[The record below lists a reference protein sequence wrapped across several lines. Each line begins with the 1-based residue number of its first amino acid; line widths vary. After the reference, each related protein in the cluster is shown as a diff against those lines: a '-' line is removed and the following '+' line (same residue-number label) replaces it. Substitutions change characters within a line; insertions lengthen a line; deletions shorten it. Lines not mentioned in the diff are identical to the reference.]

1 MGSKLIIETPPSATG
16 IDFTVGLDVG
26 LYLDHT
32 SVRFIDAQNNGLNGY
47 FAIAAIYRTTILD
60 NPPYNN
66 TPENLTVKLDW
77 TDSGDTRDDFLVLS
91 STGYKSV
98 RTNSIGQAIFKSL
111 SVMEVFNYQC
121 FRYNFL
127 YHM

>member
-1 MGSKLIIETPPSATG
+1 M
-16 IDFTVGLDVG
+16 GLDVG

-32 SVRFIDAQNNGLNGY
+32 SVKFIDGQSNGLNGY
-47 FAIAAIYRTTILD
+47 FVIAAIYRTTILD
-60 NPPYNN
+60 KPPYNN

-91 STGYKSV
+91 STGSKSV
-98 RTNSIGQAIFKSL
+98 RTNSLGQAVFKSL

-121 FRYNFL
+121 FRYNFIS
-127 YHM
+127 YTCM